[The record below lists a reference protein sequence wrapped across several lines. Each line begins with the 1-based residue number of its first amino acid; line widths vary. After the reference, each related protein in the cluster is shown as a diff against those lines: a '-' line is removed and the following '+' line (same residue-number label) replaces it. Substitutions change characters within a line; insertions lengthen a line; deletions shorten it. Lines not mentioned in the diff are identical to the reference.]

1 VFVFDRWSPWSPSSP
16 HLERLHVQI
25 LVTGGAGFI
34 GSNLCDLLL
43 RRGHEVVALDNFDA
57 FYDPAVKRR
66 NVEGALGHD
75 RFRLVEGDIRY
86 LPGVEA
92 ALERAGVDH
101 LDVIV
106 HLAARAGVRPSI
118 DDPLLYSQVNL
129 DGTTAMLELAR
140 RREVGRFVFGS
151 SSSVYGNH
159 EKVPFSESD
168 PVDFPISPYAA
179 TKRAGE
185 LLCHTYH
192 HLFGLS
198 VVCLRFF
205 TVYGPRQRPDLAIH
219 KFTRLMS
226 QGRAVPMYGDGS
238 TERDY
243 TFVTDILQGVEA
255 AIDYTGSGQSVFEI
269 VNLGESETTS
279 LRRLIELIAGALG
292 VEPVVE
298 RLPLQPGDVRRTF
311 ADIDRAR
318 ARLGYAPRTRVDEGI
333 PRFVEW
339 FRRQPV

>member
-1 VFVFDRWSPWSPSSP
+1 
-16 HLERLHVQI
+16 VQI

-43 RRGHEVVALDNFDA
+43 RRGHDVIALDNFDA

-66 NVEGALGHD
+66 NLEGALDHA
-75 RFRLVEGDIRY
+75 RFRLVEADIRD
-86 LPGVEA
+86 LAGVEA
-92 ALERAGVDH
+92 ALERSGVGDV
-101 LDVIV
+101 DVIV

-151 SSSVYGNH
+151 SSSVYGNN
-159 EKVPFSESD
+159 EKVPFSEND
-168 PVDFPISPYAA
+168 PVEFPISPYAA

-219 KFTRLMS
+219 KFTRLMRE
-226 QGRAVPMYGDGS
+226 GRAVPMYGDGS

-243 TFVTDILQGVEA
+243 TYVTDILQGVEA
-255 AIDYTGSGQSVFEI
+255 AIDYTDAGGPVFEI
-269 VNLGESETTS
+269 VNLGENETTA
-279 LRRLIELIAGALG
+279 LWRLIELIAGALG
-292 VEPVVE
+292 VEPAVE

-311 ADIDRAR
+311 ADIGRAR
-318 ARLGYAPRTRVDEGI
+318 ALLGYAPGTQVEEGI

-339 FRRQPV
+339 FVEQRT